1 MTEKESALT
10 DEVYQT
16 YSTLLD
22 SVCGLDELTCMIPHG
37 GDDENLGILLRI
49 VLSRVQ
55 SDLKVHFNA
64 MVSLISSL
72 RDD

>member
-37 GDDENLGILLRI
+37 GDDENLGILLRM
-49 VLSRVQ
+49 VLSHVQ
-55 SDLKVHFNA
+55 SDLTAHFNA
-64 MVSLISSL
+64 LRSLIASL
-72 RDD
+72 RED